1 MRKIEQGGDW
11 FGLLHFGKK
20 KKFKD
25 FFFERSEIN
34 LTKISLQSFPNSEK
48 ITDSCVIELLKL
60 SPKKEFEKE
69 IQKENYFE
77 IRKKVEKSE
86 TKKALITG
94 QITNINKKS
103 RLVDCGMM
111 KGFLLKNDLGS
122 NLTVVVVVLCL
133 L

>member
-1 MRKIEQGGDW
+1 MGCCTLERKKNSKI
-11 FGLLHFGKK
+11 
-20 KKFKD
+20 
-25 FFFERSEIN
+25 FFERSEIN

-48 ITDSCVIELLKL
+48 NTDSYVIELLKL

-94 QITNINKKS
+94 
-103 RLVDCGMM
+103 
-111 KGFLLKNDLGS
+111 
-122 NLTVVVVVLCL
+122 
-133 L
+133 

>member
-1 MRKIEQGGDW
+1 MLYFHTTKLMVLSFIVHSYKTTYEKNRVGRRLVWAAALWKE
-11 FGLLHFGKK
+11 
-20 KKFKD
+20 KKFKY
-25 FFFERSEIN
+25 FFERSEIN

-94 QITNINKKS
+94 
-103 RLVDCGMM
+103 
-111 KGFLLKNDLGS
+111 
-122 NLTVVVVVLCL
+122 
-133 L
+133 

>member
-1 MRKIEQGGDW
+1 MGCCTLERKKNSKI
-11 FGLLHFGKK
+11 
-20 KKFKD
+20 
-25 FFFERSEIN
+25 FFERSEIN

-86 TKKALITG
+86 TKKGTDHRLD
-94 QITNINKKS
+94 NKH
-103 RLVDCGMM
+103 
-111 KGFLLKNDLGS
+111 
-122 NLTVVVVVLCL
+122 
-133 L
+133 

>member
-1 MRKIEQGGDW
+1 MTFLLYFHTTKLMVLSFIVHSYKTTYEKNRVGRRLVWAAALWKEKKIQR
-11 FGLLHFGKK
+11 
-20 KKFKD
+20 

-94 QITNINKKS
+94 
-103 RLVDCGMM
+103 
-111 KGFLLKNDLGS
+111 
-122 NLTVVVVVLCL
+122 
-133 L
+133 

>member
-1 MRKIEQGGDW
+1 MVLSFIVHSYKTTYEKNRVGRRLVWAAALWKEKKIQR
-11 FGLLHFGKK
+11 
-20 KKFKD
+20 

-94 QITNINKKS
+94 
-103 RLVDCGMM
+103 
-111 KGFLLKNDLGS
+111 
-122 NLTVVVVVLCL
+122 
-133 L
+133 